1 MSMKIKPIDLEQGCV
16 YLGTGG
22 PTREIVRIDRR
33 NHLLYY
39 RKSGSMELHEL
50 GIPKFIEWTVM
61 DVTEKMGNGCP
72 LIRGSKVQD
81 KRKGVLA

>member
-33 NHLLYY
+33 NHVLFY

-50 GIPKFIEWTVM
+50 GIPKFIEWAVM
-61 DVTEKMGNGCP
+61 DITEKMGKEGA
-72 LIRGSKVQD
+72 LRRGSKVQEVWE
-81 KRKGVLA
+81 GIA

>member
-33 NHLLYY
+33 NHVLFY

-50 GIPKFIEWTVM
+50 GIPKFIEWAVM
-61 DVTEKMGNGCP
+61 DITEKMGNGGM
-72 LIRGSKVQD
+72 LHRRSMSQET
-81 KRKGVLA
+81 RKEGIQ